1 MDRGSFAVIYGDV
14 APEGAVIKLTGHK
27 VDKFEGPACVFD
39 SEEDAFHAVQDG
51 SVGEG
56 DVIIIRY
63 EGPKGGPGMREML
76 QVTAALKGRK
86 IDNVALL
93 TDGRQLRLRRRP
105 YLAGSRRR
113 RPDRPHSRW

>member
-56 DVIIIRY
+56 DVIII
-63 EGPKGGPGMREML
+63 
-76 QVTAALKGRK
+76 
-86 IDNVALL
+86 
-93 TDGRQLRLRRRP
+93 
-105 YLAGSRRR
+105 
-113 RPDRPHSRW
+113 

>member
-1 MDRGSFAVIYGDV
+1 MARGSYAVIHGDV

-63 EGPKGGPGMREML
+63 EGPQGGPDQILHVDSLPARCRGKM
-76 QVTAALKGRK
+76 
-86 IDNVALL
+86 
-93 TDGRQLRLRRRP
+93 RRP
-105 YLAGSRRR
+105 ATRSKGDPTS
-113 RPDRPHSRW
+113 